1 VHVLEY
7 LGAHPLTFRGG
18 GGGYGYLFRL
28 EFIFRTTRELEYLF
42 IFCRAKREFFFPE
55 FNIRLSDKNSESY
68 HYFFSPPKS
77 EYFFQHHWV
86 SEYFFLEKKII
97 QVQPWMLEWI

>member
-1 VHVLEY
+1 MVVCFVQKNFF
-7 LGAHPLTFRGG
+7 GQ
-18 GGGYGYLFRL
+18 
-28 EFIFRTTRELEYLF
+28 ELEYLF
-42 IFCRAKREFFFPE
+42 FLSHQARNFFPE

-68 HYFFSPPKS
+68 HYFFYPPKS